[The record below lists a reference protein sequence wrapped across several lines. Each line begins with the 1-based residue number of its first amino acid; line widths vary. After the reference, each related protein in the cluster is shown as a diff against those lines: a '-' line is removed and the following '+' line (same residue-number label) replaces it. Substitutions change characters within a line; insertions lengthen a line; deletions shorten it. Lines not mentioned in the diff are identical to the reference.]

1 MSHWLKKQETSVD
14 ADLGLAPNSNPVE
27 QRGGNPAEIIPLEI
41 ADQIKAVLL
50 SEAGAI
56 REVAQRIDPTITE
69 AIELLSNCQG
79 RVIVSG
85 MGKMGCIA
93 RKAAATLCS
102 TGTPAS
108 FLHPAE
114 AIHGDLGIV
123 TPNDVLMV
131 LSNSGQTRE
140 LCELLPHVVR
150 LNVPIIGLLGDP
162 ESPLATW
169 CNILV
174 DIGVVAEADPISVA
188 PTNSTTVA
196 LAMSDAIAVALMY
209 QRGFTEEQFAIF
221 HPGGNLGR
229 KLLIQVADLMHTG
242 DNIPKSQAG
251 DSLQS
256 GIDTISAKGLGSV
269 FIVSE
274 TSEVIGVF
282 TDGDLRRMVQ
292 QTIGANPSQSS
303 ALSEPISKY
312 MTSNP
317 KSISVDALAAEA
329 LRLMQENGITVLPV
343 VDAAQLVGVIH
354 LHDLIRAG
362 LA

>member
-1 MSHWLKKQETSVD
+1 MSLWLNKQKSSID
-14 ADLGLAPNSNPVE
+14 SDLGLAPDSNPQE
-27 QRGGNPAEIIPLEI
+27 QRGENALEI
-41 ADQIKAVLL
+41 AEQIKAVLL
-50 SEAGAI
+50 SEADAI
-56 REVAQRIDPTITE
+56 RELAQRIDPTITS
-69 AIELLSNCQG
+69 AIELLINCQG

-93 RKAAATLCS
+93 RKAAATFCS
-102 TGTPAS
+102 TGTPAI
-108 FLHPAE
+108 FLHPGE

-123 TPNDVLMV
+123 TQNDVLMV

-150 LNVPIIGLLGDP
+150 LNVPIIGLIGDP
-162 ESPLATW
+162 ESPLASR
-169 CNILV
+169 CDIVV
-174 DIGVVAEADPISVA
+174 DVGVTCEADPISVA

-196 LAMSDAIAVALMY
+196 LAMSDAIAVALMH
-209 QRGFTEEQFAIF
+209 QRGFTKEQFAIF
-221 HPGGNLGR
+221 HPGGNLGG

-242 DNIPKSQAG
+242 DNVPTSQANG
-251 DSLQS
+251 TLQS
-256 GIDTISAKGLGSV
+256 GIDTISAKRLGSV

-274 TSEVIGVF
+274 TNEVLGVL
-282 TDGDLRRMVQ
+282 TDGDLRRMIQ
-292 QTIGANPSQSS
+292 QTAGAKPSQPSV
-303 ALSEPISKY
+303 LSEPISKH

-329 LRLMQENGITVLPV
+329 LHLMQENGITVLPV
-343 VDAAQLVGVIH
+343 VEAGQLVGVIH